1 MVLLV
6 RKHYDER
13 WHRLNVEMLD
23 DVLTLVTVDPVEK
36 DRARSEVLAHPLDDH
51 LL

>member
-6 RKHYDER
+6 REHDDER
-13 WHRLNVEMLD
+13 WHCLNVEMLND
-23 DVLTLVTVDPVEK
+23 ILTLVTVDPVEK
-36 DRARSEVLAHPLDDH
+36 ERACSKVLAHAFNDH